1 MRSSLQE
8 GMKAMPEQ
16 TVPEISESASLSGNG
31 SMRELALFLLRLGT
45 TAFGG
50 PAAHIALR
58 EDELV
63 LPYRGNALG
72 LTHGPARVVQVSA
85 RPRAHAILGTLF
97 LLSAASGVHASSPHR
112 WKWLGSGELRFR

>member
-1 MRSSLQE
+1 MRGSLQE

-16 TVPEISESASLSGNG
+16 TVPEIFESASLSGNG

-50 PAAHIALR
+50 PAAHIALM

-72 LTHGPARVVQVSA
+72 LT
-85 RPRAHAILGTLF
+85 PRTLT
-97 LLSAASGVHASSPHR
+97 GIP
-112 WKWLGSGELRFR
+112 